1 MTMSMDPIRQ
11 TENYEFKL
19 RLGATGRLTESEI
32 AERVRRYAVAATQ
45 EHQVLMGVRQVLCEL
60 GVPTIMFPMYHAY
73 SRQLGKLQR
82 ADLSTG
88 SRDVELTQIVG
99 TWVMRGLSQRALVN
113 IAENV
118 FNLPLPAALEEEPN

>member
-1 MTMSMDPIRQ
+1 MSMDPIRQ

-32 AERVRRYAVAATQ
+32 ADRVRRYARTAEQ

-60 GVPTIMFPMYHAY
+60 GVPTIMFPMYHAC

-82 ADLSTG
+82 ADMSYS
-88 SRDVELTQIVG
+88 SREEELARIVG
-99 TWVMRGLSQRALVN
+99 MWVMRGLSQRALVS

-118 FNLPLPAALEEEPN
+118 FSLPLPAALKKSPN